1 MLQVEPVSTETED
14 SSRPLPKHSLSRFSL
29 VMILGA
35 LSVVSPF
42 SIDMY
47 LPAFDGLARELHTSV
62 ARVGLSVSSYFVGLA
77 FGQAFYGPLLDR
89 FGRKRPLSIGLA
101 LYLLSTLGCIFSNN
115 IEALIVCRF
124 FQALGGCAASVAST
138 AMVRDF
144 FPARESAKFFAL
156 LVLIIGVSPLLAPT
170 VGSLVVVTFGWK
182 AVFALLGVF
191 VAVTLAVVVVRLPEG
206 HTPDPTIELKPGP
219 IVRSFYTILCQPTFL
234 VYAVSGALSFAGLF
248 AYVAGSPAI
257 FMGLYHVDAKVYGLI
272 FAGLSVGF
280 IGGSQV
286 NLWLLKSLSGAR
298 IFAASL
304 LVQTVVGVLFLALA
318 WKGGLGLVPML
329 GFLFVFLSCLG
340 LASPNATALA
350 LAPFSRNVGSA
361 AALLGFLQMGIGALA
376 SALVGVLDLPGSLA
390 TIVALAGSAV
400 LGGAFYLLKR
410 ARLEADA
417 HERMAM

>member
-1 MLQVEPVSTETED
+1 MLQVDPVPTETED
-14 SSRPLPKHSLSRFSL
+14 SSRPLPKHPLSRFSL

-47 LPAFDGLARELHTSV
+47 LPAFEGLAREFNTSV

-77 FGQAFYGPLLDR
+77 FGQVFYGPLLDR
-89 FGRKRPLSIGLA
+89 LGRKRPLVAGLT
-101 LYLLSTLGCIFSNN
+101 LYVLSTLGCICSNT
-115 IEALIVCRF
+115 IETLIVCRF

-144 FPARESAKFFAL
+144 FPARESARIFAL

-170 VGSLVVVTFGWK
+170 VGSLVVVTLGWK
-182 AVFALLGVF
+182 AVFALLGAL
-191 VAVTLAVVVVRLPEG
+191 VAATLAVVSVRLPEG

-219 IVRSFYTILCQPTFL
+219 IVRSFYEILCQPTFL
-234 VYAVSGALSFAGLF
+234 VYSVSGALSFAGLF

-286 NLWLLKSLSGAR
+286 NLWLLKFWSGAR
-298 IFAASL
+298 VFATAL
-304 LVQTVVGVLFLALA
+304 LVQTVVGVIFLALA
-318 WKGGLGLVPML
+318 WLGGLGLAPML

-350 LAPFSRNVGSA
+350 LAPFSRNAGSA
-361 AALLGFLQMGIGALA
+361 AALLGCMQMGIGALA
-376 SALVGVLDLPGSLA
+376 SALVGVLELPGPLA
-390 TIVALAGSAV
+390 TIVALSGSTV
-400 LGGAFYLLKR
+400 LGGSFYLLQR
-410 ARLEADA
+410 TRGAHDPERLAE
-417 HERMAM
+417 

>member
-1 MLQVEPVSTETED
+1 MLQVDPVSKEAED
-14 SSRPLPKHSLSRFSL
+14 SASPLPKHSLSRFSL

-47 LPAFDGLARELHTSV
+47 LPAFDGLARELNTSV

-77 FGQAFYGPLLDR
+77 FGQVFYGPLLDR
-89 FGRKRPLSIGLA
+89 FGRKRPLAAGLS
-101 LYLLSTLGCIFSNN
+101 LYLLSTVGCIFSNN
-115 IEALIVCRF
+115 IETLIVCRF
-124 FQALGGCAASVAST
+124 FQALGGCAAAVAST

-144 FPARESAKFFAL
+144 FPARESARIFAL

-170 VGSLVVVTFGWK
+170 VGSLVVVVLGWK
-182 AVFALLGVF
+182 AVFALLGVL
-191 VAVTLAVVVVRLPEG
+191 VAVTLAVVTIRLPEG
-206 HTPDPTIELKPGP
+206 HTPDPTIELRPGP
-219 IVRSFYTILCQPTFL
+219 IVRSFHMILYQPAFL
-234 VYAVSGALSFAGLF
+234 VYSVSGALSFAGLF

-286 NLWLLKSLSGAR
+286 NLWLLKSFSGAR
-298 IFAASL
+298 IFATSL
-304 LVQTVVGVLFLALA
+304 LVQTIVGMSFLVLA
-318 WKGGLGLVPML
+318 WTGALGLVSML

-350 LAPFSRNVGSA
+350 LAPFSKNVGSA

-376 SALVGVLDLPGSLA
+376 SALVGVLDLPGPFA
-390 TIVALAGSAV
+390 TIVALSGSAV
-400 LGGAFYLLKR
+400 LGGSFYLLNR
-410 ARLEADA
+410 ARLEENAD
-417 HERMAM
+417 ERN